1 MCYNIDVR
9 GQNSFSAIPYPLQIR
24 AKGEHSMKTT
34 ILLRQVTITDDVRQ
48 LIEKKI
54 GKLDKFFLD
63 NAEAFV
69 TLSKKREKEILELT
83 ISAAGSLFRSEVEGP
98 SFCHAIDTAVNVIE
112 RQIRKNK
119 TRLEKKLRE
128 GAFLD
133 GGASDFPEIVE
144 EETEFTIRKK
154 SFELKPMNLLGHE
167 FFVFE
172 DQETSEINVVYKR
185 KDGAYGL
192 IETHK

>member
-1 MCYNIDVR
+1 
-9 GQNSFSAIPYPLQIR
+9 
-24 AKGEHSMKTT
+24 MKTT
-34 ILLRQVTITDDVRQ
+34 ILLRQVTITDDVRK

-54 GKLDKFFLD
+54 AKLDKFFLD
-63 NAEAFV
+63 SAEAFV

-83 ISAAGSLFRSEVEGP
+83 ISAGGSLFRSEVEGP
-98 SFCHAIDTAVNVIE
+98 TFCHAIDTAVNVIE

-133 GGASDFPEIVE
+133 GGAADIPEVVE
-144 EETEFTIRKK
+144 EETEFKIRKK
-154 SFELKPMNLLGHE
+154 TFDLKPMTTEEAIMQMNLLGHE

-172 DQETSEINVVYKR
+172 DQETGEICVVYKR
-185 KDGAYGL
+185 KDGTYGL
-192 IETHK
+192 IETRK